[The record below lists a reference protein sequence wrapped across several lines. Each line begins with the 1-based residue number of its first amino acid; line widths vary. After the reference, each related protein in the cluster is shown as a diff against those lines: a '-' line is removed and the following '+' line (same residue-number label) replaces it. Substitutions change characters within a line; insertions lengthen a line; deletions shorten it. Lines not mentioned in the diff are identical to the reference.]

1 MTRNPSKMLAVLC
14 MGIVFMLG
22 VSCQFHAA
30 PHSHVRVAGDHPD
43 HSEPT
48 AASAVDDLS
57 CMVAVVPD
65 IGTLFSLPFFAHEL
79 SPPVVKRLAPA
90 VELDIP
96 PRFSI

>member
-1 MTRNPSKMLAVLC
+1 
-14 MGIVFMLG
+14 
-22 VSCQFHAA
+22 
-30 PHSHVRVAGDHPD
+30 
-43 HSEPT
+43 
-48 AASAVDDLS
+48 
-57 CMVAVVPD
+57 MVAVVPD

>member
-1 MTRNPSKMLAVLC
+1 MTRNTSKLLAVLG

-30 PHSHVRVAGDHPD
+30 PHSHGSVAGDHPD

-48 AASAVDDLS
+48 ASSAVDALS
-57 CMVAVVPD
+57 CLVAVVPD
-65 IGTLFSLPFFAHEL
+65 IGTLFALPFFTHEL
-79 SPPVVKRLAPA
+79 SHPVVKRLVPA
-90 VELDIP
+90 VEFDIP